1 MSVQPPTYSG
11 QFDGPVPLS
20 PPQAQ
25 TREQHRLPDTDPAV
39 SDPTAS
45 NFADTDPA
53 VSDPTAS
60 NFAKIVRWHPAIN
73 YFGYL
78 ADRIMPMSLS
88 PDERFLQFARD
99 HPRWFKWAVF
109 FDAAVTAIAVAF
121 TFVLLGYAAYKTLL
135 Q

>member
-1 MSVQPPTYSG
+1 MSVQPPSYSG
-11 QFDGPVPLS
+11 QFEAGRVADEPVPLS

-25 TREQHRLPDTDPAV
+25 IKEQHRLPDTDPAV

-45 NFADTDPA
+45 NFAR
-53 VSDPTAS
+53 
-60 NFAKIVRWHPAIN
+60 IVRWHPAIN

-78 ADRIMPMSLS
+78 ADRVMPMSWS
-88 PDERFLQFARD
+88 PNERFARLVRN

-109 FDAAVTAIAVAF
+109 FDAIVTAIAVAF
-121 TFVLLGYAAYKTLL
+121 TFALLGYTAYKTLL

>member
-1 MSVQPPTYSG
+1 MSVRPPTYTG
-11 QFDGPVPLS
+11 QFEPGRAVDGPVPLT

-25 TREQHRLPDTDPAV
+25 TKEQHRLPDTDPAV

-45 NFADTDPA
+45 SFAR
-53 VSDPTAS
+53 
-60 NFAKIVRWHPAIN
+60 IVRWHPATN

-78 ADRIMPMSLS
+78 ADRVMPMSWS
-88 PDERFLQFARD
+88 PNERFARLARN

-109 FDAAVTAIAVAF
+109 FDAAVTMIAVLSTLA
-121 TFVLLGYAAYKTLL
+121 LLGYAAYKTLL

>member
-1 MSVQPPTYSG
+1 MSVRPPTYTG
-11 QFDGPVPLS
+11 QFEPGRAVDGPVPLT

-25 TREQHRLPDTDPAV
+25 TKEQHRLPDTDPAI

-45 NFADTDPA
+45 SFAR
-53 VSDPTAS
+53 
-60 NFAKIVRWHPAIN
+60 IVRWHPATN

-78 ADRIMPMSLS
+78 ADRVMPMSWS
-88 PDERFLQFARD
+88 PNERFARLARN

-109 FDAAVTAIAVAF
+109 FDAAVTMIAVLSTLA
-121 TFVLLGYAAYKTLL
+121 LLGYAAYKTLL

>member
-1 MSVQPPTYSG
+1 MSIQPPTYSG

-25 TREQHRLPDTDPAV
+25 TREQHRLP
-39 SDPTAS
+39 
-45 NFADTDPA
+45 DTDPA

-109 FDAAVTAIAVAF
+109 FDAAVTAIAVVF
-121 TFVLLGYAAYKTLL
+121 PFVLLGYAAYKTLL

>member
-1 MSVQPPTYSG
+1 MSVQPPSYSG
-11 QFDGPVPLS
+11 QFEADRVADEPVPLS

-25 TREQHRLPDTDPAV
+25 IKEQHRLPDTDPAV

-45 NFADTDPA
+45 
-53 VSDPTAS
+53 S
-60 NFAKIVRWHPAIN
+60 FAKIVRWHPAIN

-78 ADRIMPMSLS
+78 ADRVMPMSWS
-88 PDERFLQFARD
+88 PNERFARLARN

-109 FDAAVTAIAVAF
+109 FDAAVTMIAVLSTLA
-121 TFVLLGYAAYKTLL
+121 LLGYAAYKTLL

>member
-1 MSVQPPTYSG
+1 MSVRPPSYSG
-11 QFDGPVPLS
+11 QFEAGRIADGPVPLT

-25 TREQHRLPDTDPAV
+25 IKEQHRLPE
-39 SDPTAS
+39 
-45 NFADTDPA
+45 TDPA

-78 ADRIMPMSLS
+78 ADRIMPMSL
-88 PDERFLQFARD
+88 PPNERFSQLVRN

-109 FDAAVTAIAVAF
+109 FDAVVTAIAVAF
-121 TFVLLGYAAYKTLL
+121 TFALLGYTAYKTLL
-135 Q
+135 R